1 MEMEQIKAYA
11 AAHADEAR
19 QLTEELCRI
28 PAPSGK
34 ERARAEFCKA
44 WLERYGAQNVRID
57 SADNMVLEL
66 NVAGSDALT
75 VLMAHTD
82 TVFPDTEPMEVHQ
95 EGGRLLCPGV
105 GDDTANLAVLL
116 LAARFLLEQGI
127 SPKHGLVI
135 AANSG

>member
-66 NVAGSDALT
+66 NVAGSDVLT

-82 TVFPDTEPMEVHQ
+82 TVFPDTEPM
-95 EGGRLLCPGV
+95 
-105 GDDTANLAVLL
+105 
-116 LAARFLLEQGI
+116 
-127 SPKHGLVI
+127 
-135 AANSG
+135 